1 MAEGATQRQRQI
13 ADAALALLEE
23 GGPDALSMRA
33 VAARLGIGR
42 RASTSTSPTR
52 PRSRSRWWRAGFED
66 SAERFERAVEGAD
79 DPLAA
84 LGRAYRAFALERPH
98 LYRLM
103 NMRPLPRERLPEG
116 LEARAARPLVEAAGG
131 DATLARTLFALAHG
145 LASLEIDDRFPPG
158 ADVEAAWQRGIEAL
172 RPPRALLPP
181 LRRGRAGRPARPR
194 SRTARSSA

>member
-1 MAEGATQRQRQI
+1 MADGATQRQRQI

-33 VAARLGIGR
+33 VAARLGIQAPSLYKHVPDKAALEVALVAR
-42 RASTSTSPTR
+42 
-52 PRSRSRWWRAGFED
+52 GFED

-103 NMRPLPRERLPEG
+103 NMRPLPRERLPDG
-116 LEARAARPLVEAAGG
+116 LEARAAQPLVGAAGG

-158 ADVEAAWQRGIEAL
+158 ADVEAAWQRGIDAL
-172 RPPRALLPP
+172 RPV
-181 LRRGRAGRPARPR
+181 
-194 SRTARSSA
+194 